1 MKIKILVAVLVFLI
15 VLNLV
20 VLGHYI
26 YYQIL
31 EPSRLTY
38 RPHAEMMR
46 MPQTRLHLDK
56 EQRKRMLELRRKFQ
70 AESEPLRLEIIR
82 LRGEI
87 AEQLTAE
94 RVDWEKID
102 RNLQEIGRLQAEIE
116 KKALHMLLNTR
127 QFLKPDQIGIIYRW
141 MTSSMRHHHP
151 QGRPRAPR
159 PAKDSTKENN
169 PKPY

>member
-1 MKIKILVAVLVFLI
+1 MKIKILVGILVFLI

-31 EPSRLTY
+31 EPSRALTPS
-38 RPHAEMMR
+38 RSEMMK
-46 MPQTRLHLDK
+46 MPKHRLHLDK
-56 EQRKRMLELRRKFQ
+56 EQRIQMLKLRQRFRG
-70 AESEPLRLEIIR
+70 EIEPLRLQIVR

-87 AEQLTAE
+87 AEQLTNN

-116 KKALHMLLNTR
+116 KKAIVMLLETR
-127 QFLKPDQIGIIYRW
+127 QFLKADQIKIIYRW
-141 MTSSMRHHHP
+141 MTSSMQRHHMPH
-151 QGRPRAPR
+151 RPMP
-159 PAKDSTKENN
+159 PKPPVNEN
-169 PKPY
+169 PKPN